1 MRFRRVKGQCDLYYD
16 KRTKTFYLLVVV
28 DAAAEESQYDHVVDV
43 LDVDR
48 GIENIATDSDNQI
61 FESSKVEQIIRK

>member
-1 MRFRRVKGQCDLYYD
+1 LRFRRVKGQCDLYHD
-16 KRTKTFYLLVVV
+16 KRTKTFYLIVVV
-28 DAAAEESQYDHVVDV
+28 DAAAEESQYDHVDV
-43 LDVDR
+43 LGVDM